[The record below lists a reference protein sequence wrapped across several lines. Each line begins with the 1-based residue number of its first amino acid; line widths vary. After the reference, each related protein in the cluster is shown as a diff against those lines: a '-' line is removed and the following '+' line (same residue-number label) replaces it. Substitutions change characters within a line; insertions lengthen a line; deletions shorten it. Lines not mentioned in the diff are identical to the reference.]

1 MAPVEL
7 TARVADTARTDNTR
21 ADATRTDIARNDTAA
36 RQRADRDGK
45 AVVGFVSGL
54 VGLLVGNPV
63 LGPLAIVLA
72 VMSLRGGTRRRGRA
86 LLALALGVSDL
97 VVFVVL
103 AVHSGSGHGGLS
115 WHFAGL

>member
-7 TARVADTARTDNTR
+7 AARPEAAAQAARTDN
-21 ADATRTDIARNDTAA
+21 A
-36 RQRADRDGK
+36 ADRDGK

-86 LLALALGVSDL
+86 LVALALGVADL

-103 AVHSGSGHGGLS
+103 ALHSASGHGGLS

>member
-1 MAPVEL
+1 MAPVEV
-7 TARVADTARTDNTR
+7 TARAADTVLAAGSARTD
-21 ADATRTDIARNDTAA
+21 AAA
-36 RQRADRDGK
+36 RRERADRDGK

-54 VGLLVGNPV
+54 IGLLVGNPV

-86 LLALALGVSDL
+86 LVALALGVADL

-103 AVHSGSGHGGLS
+103 ALHSASGHGLS

>member
-7 TARVADTARTDNTR
+7 AARPEITVQATETARTDS
-21 ADATRTDIARNDTAA
+21 ARNDSAA
-36 RQRADRDGK
+36 RRERADRDGK

-86 LLALALGVSDL
+86 LLALALGVADL

-103 AVHSGSGHGGLS
+103 MLHSASGHGGLS